1 MKASKY
7 FKIEELVSPQVYK
20 QFGDFSITLIDKR
33 MLDLLDILR
42 DYFGKLVIND
52 WAWNDNSL
60 TNFRYSG
67 LRTMQDEYYK
77 IGSQHSYGRAMD
89 IKTDAIPSLQLQK
102 IIIAQKEYF
111 IKSGLIGIEKNT
123 NGWTHITCGH
133 YPEAEGRLVLLPKVE
148 GDVIEYV

>member
-1 MKASKY
+1 MKASKH
-7 FKIEELVSPQVYK
+7 FSTEELVSPQVYK
-20 QFGDFSITLIDKR
+20 QFGDFSVTLIDKR
-33 MLDLLDILR
+33 MLDLLDIFR
-42 DYFGKLVIND
+42 DYFGKLIIND
-52 WAWNDNSL
+52 WEWNDNSL

-111 IKSGLIGIEKNT
+111 LNHLLTGIEKNT
-123 NGWTHITCGH
+123 DGWTHITCGY
-133 YPEAEGRLVLLPKVE
+133 YPEAEGRLVLIPNKE
-148 GDVIEYV
+148 SEEIEYV